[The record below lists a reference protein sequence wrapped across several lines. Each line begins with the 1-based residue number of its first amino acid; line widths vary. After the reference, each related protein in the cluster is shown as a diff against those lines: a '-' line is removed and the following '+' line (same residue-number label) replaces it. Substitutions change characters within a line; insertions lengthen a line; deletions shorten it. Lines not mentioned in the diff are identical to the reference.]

1 MNCIRSSVATLAVLA
16 ITGLGIGATD
26 ALTPPAV
33 AATITKSAILEDPVA
48 PKVAP
53 KGYDITIVQFADY
66 NCGYCRRMHSVVAA
80 LIASDP
86 KIRLVYR
93 DWPIFGPVSVEAAR
107 AAIASQWQGKHEAF
121 NAALYAG
128 AGKLDSSAIRTAA
141 NRAGVNWPRLQAD
154 LVKHKAEIDALLART
169 SEQAPAIGLRG
180 TPAFI
185 IGAYLAPGALDL
197 ATLQPCVRR
206 SRKHAGT
213 RMVRPGRADRQLVE
227 TDATAPSNRV
237 SPGTEDTRPRSPLWP
252 RRICRARARPTP
264 VPSVLVVKKGRKM
277 SA

>member
-1 MNCIRSSVATLAVLA
+1 MNCIRSSVAKLAVLA

-33 AATITKSAILEDPVA
+33 AATITKSAILEDPLA

-169 SEQAPAIGLRG
+169 SEQAPAIGLQG

-197 ATLQPCVRR
+197 ATLRKAVAEARR
-206 SRKHAGT
+206 NPNGPAK
-213 RMVRPGRADRQLVE
+213 
-227 TDATAPSNRV
+227 
-237 SPGTEDTRPRSPLWP
+237 
-252 RRICRARARPTP
+252 AR
-264 VPSVLVVKKGRKM
+264 
-277 SA
+277 

>member
-1 MNCIRSSVATLAVLA
+1 MNCLRSSVAQLAVLA

-197 ATLQPCVRR
+197 ATLRKAVAEARR
-206 SRKHAGT
+206 NPNGPAK
-213 RMVRPGRADRQLVE
+213 
-227 TDATAPSNRV
+227 
-237 SPGTEDTRPRSPLWP
+237 
-252 RRICRARARPTP
+252 AR
-264 VPSVLVVKKGRKM
+264 
-277 SA
+277 